1 MLTLENMDQRLVDKL
16 GVLAAKAVEDALAS
30 GLTWD
35 QAIMAFGVASKAIAA
50 KAASQGGGTPD
61 QYAAHAEKRLKYGM
75 DHSAEVLRSF
85 LG

>member
-1 MLTLENMDQRLVDKL
+1 MLTLNNMDNRLVDKL

-35 QAIMAFGVASKAIAA
+35 QAIMAFGVASKAIAV
-50 KAASQGGGTPD
+50 KAASQAHGQPD
-61 QYAAHAEKRLKYGM
+61 EYAKLAEKRLKYGM

>member
-1 MLTLENMDQRLVDKL
+1 MLTLGNMDQRLVDKL

-50 KAASQGGGTPD
+50 TAASQGGGTPA